1 MSSLLKMTERVPSE
15 LVWNN
20 SKLKFERFPPP
31 WLLPRLWKK
40 NR

>member
-1 MSSLLKMTERVPSE
+1 MSSLLKMTERVRCEPG
-15 LVWNN
+15 WNN

-40 NR
+40 NQ